1 MCADSPL
8 SSRVRSYSKTV
19 PKTRRVSKTKAIVN
33 RRSGVKHLAGF
44 RSQFELSLAR
54 SLKDRGINFEYENSR
69 FTYVPKPKTYTPDFY
84 LPDSDIYVEAKGHL
98 CKADRVKMVLVK
110 NQHPD
115 LDIRFVFM
123 NANNKIYRGS
133 KTTYAD
139 WCERHNFKWA
149 EGGIPSDW
157 MKRNDK

>member
-1 MCADSPL
+1 MCADSAP
-8 SSRVRSYSKTV
+8 SRRTRRYSKTV
-19 PKTRRVSKTKAIVN
+19 PKTRRVSKTKASFN

-44 RSQFELSLAR
+44 RSQFELSIAR
-54 SLKDRGINFEYENSR
+54 SLKDRDISFDYENFK
-69 FTYVPKPKTYTPDFY
+69 FTYIPKPKTYTPDFY
-84 LPDSDIYVEAKGHL
+84 LPDSDIHVEAKGHL

-110 NQHPD
+110 AQHPN

-139 WCERHNFKWA
+139 WCERHDFKWA
-149 EGGIPSDW
+149 EGGVPTDW
-157 MKRNDK
+157 MKKK